1 MNWMERNIVDRKDH
15 RLIFGSRGRVFSVT
29 LEREVVPWWRVR
41 AREVNNSEKHIRC
54 VLLIDI
60 STLSN
65 QTFCS
70 G

>member
-41 AREVNNSEKHIRC
+41 AREVNNSE
-54 VLLIDI
+54 
-60 STLSN
+60 STYDASLSS
-65 QTFCS
+65 TDLR
-70 G
+70 